1 MNVRPISSIWPVVVP
16 MLVALFTVA
25 GRRGARTTW
34 WLAGL
39 AVVPVAVQLL
49 RTPHPGTLGA
59 ASAVAGAALVGAAVG
74 WGLFVAGLRERSRRA
89 ARDAALRAQQAR
101 QRAREDIAREMHDV
115 LAHRLTLLSMYA
127 GALEFHPGA
136 PTEQLA
142 EAAGVIRRSAHQALE
157 DLQEILRV
165 LRTPTIT
172 SHAEPPRPTLR
183 EMTQLIEET
192 RAAGLRVDLDQRLQD
207 LTTLDAMTA
216 RTAHRALQETLTNHR
231 KHAAGTTLSLT
242 LSGAPGEGLRL
253 VAANPLP
260 PASGTRSRPSGQGL
274 IGMNERV
281 QLAGGRMSQHRT
293 AETFRLEVWLP
304 WAR

>member
-1 MNVRPISSIWPVVVP
+1 
-16 MLVALFTVA
+16 
-25 GRRGARTTW
+25 
-34 WLAGL
+34 
-39 AVVPVAVQLL
+39 
-49 RTPHPGTLGA
+49 
-59 ASAVAGAALVGAAVG
+59 
-74 WGLFVAGLRERSRRA
+74 
-89 ARDAALRAQQAR
+89 
-101 QRAREDIAREMHDV
+101 
-115 LAHRLTLLSMYA
+115 
-127 GALEFHPGA
+127 
-136 PTEQLA
+136 
-142 EAAGVIRRSAHQALE
+142 
-157 DLQEILRV
+157 
-165 LRTPTIT
+165 
-172 SHAEPPRPTLR
+172 
-183 EMTQLIEET
+183 MTQLIEET